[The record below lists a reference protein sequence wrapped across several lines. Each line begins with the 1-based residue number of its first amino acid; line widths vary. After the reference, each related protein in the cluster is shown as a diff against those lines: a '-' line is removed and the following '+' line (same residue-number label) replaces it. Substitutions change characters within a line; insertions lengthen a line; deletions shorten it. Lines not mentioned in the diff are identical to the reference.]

1 MKLLVAI
8 FAFAMLSGCASV
20 RVDMAGAKS
29 LGAAGQSATSALQT
43 HAEDVKKSVEGTPT
57 VVSVYGVLNCR
68 DQKDAALRRTCI
80 DSASKIAGPMLVAEL
95 DKIKDVLEKRRV
107 ALGALNSAYAAFA
120 SLVDYDA
127 RGTAVKAVEGAFS
140 SINTLSAT
148 LGLGQIASGIGKI
161 VGAAAGAYAD
171 NEKAEA
177 VLATSKDLREAL
189 EAMVKA
195 LKAEE
200 NLAAMKSLAME
211 MEAERRRLELSALRA
226 GVLNAEGILKPYFA
240 KTAPE
245 VALASPIPSYAT
257 DLANAAA
264 ATIVENNTEGKS
276 KQLAASYMKAVNA
289 LNAVA
294 VEHTK
299 LEHKQQV
306 DLALVIAELKYLRDL
321 YESAK

>member
-1 MKLLVAI
+1 MKLIVAI
-8 FAFAMLSGCASV
+8 AALALLSGCASV

-29 LGAAGQSATSALQT
+29 LGAAGQSATSALRTQ
-43 HAEDVKKSVEGTPT
+43 AEDLKKSVEGTPT

-68 DQKDAALRRTCI
+68 DQKDAVLRRTCI
-80 DSASKIAGPMLVAEL
+80 DGASQIAGPKLVEEL
-95 DKIKDVLEKRRV
+95 DRIKDVLEKRRV

-127 RGTAVKAVEGAFS
+127 RGTAVKAVEGAFNS
-140 SINTLSAT
+140 VNALSAT
-148 LGLGQIASGIGKI
+148 LGLGQIASGLGKI
-161 VGAAAGAYAD
+161 VGAAGGAYAD

-200 NLAAMKSLAME
+200 NLAAMKSLTKE
-211 MEAERRRLELSALRA
+211 MENERRRLELSALRA

-240 KTAPE
+240 KTAPD
-245 VALASPIPSYAT
+245 VALASPIPPYAA

-264 ATIVENNTEGKS
+264 AIVVQKSTEGKS
-276 KQLAASYMKAVNA
+276 KQFTVSYVKAVNA

-294 VEHTK
+294 AEHTK
-299 LEHKQQV
+299 LEQKHPV
-306 DLALVIAELKYLRDL
+306 DLSLVIAELKYLRDL